1 MFDSYLKNYD
11 LILNSL
17 ILQYLNVKL
26 QNSRFTNDTHFE
38 HTFLENFGGDT
49 LANCELRH
57 K

>member
-49 LANCELRH
+49 LANCELKH
-57 K
+57 